1 MVLYFSME
9 ERTNLTYKQYAW
21 PRAILKMAAGLAL
34 SITVIGGVHAAKAS
48 TETYDYLSNSPNIE
62 FTPQMNQEHDQLP
75 GEISS
80 EALYAA
86 ESFAIAGLSSLI
98 AFRQF
103 KKIRQQNN

>member
-9 ERTNLTYKQYAW
+9 EKSLTYNQYAW

-75 GEISS
+75 GKISS
-80 EALYAA
+80 EAWYSA
-86 ESFAIAGLSSLI
+86 ESFVIAGLASLI